1 MAFPGLRYASSGL
14 LAALRV
20 GSRLT
25 GRTTAAQER
34 LGAVPGSATPVV
46 TETEPAIASM
56 ASLQLLLDGYLDA
69 KDVSLVRDAYRFSDQ
84 AHLGQFR
91 SSGSPY
97 ISHPISVAEICAG
110 WKLDV
115 DAIRAALLHDVME
128 DQDIAKQ
135 ELFEKFGPE
144 VAELVDGLSKLDRLE
159 FASKAQQQAESFR
172 KMLLAMARDIRVIL
186 IKLADRLHN
195 MRTLDA
201 VSPEK
206 RRRVARETLEIYAPI
221 AHRLGLNAL
230 YRELQDLCFEAM
242 YPNRYMVLE
251 KAVLAARG
259 NRREVLTRIDEQVR
273 AALPAAGMDTE
284 VRGREKTLYAI
295 YNKMVKQKKS
305 LSNVLDI
312 YGFRVIVR
320 TLPECYMAMGIVHQL
335 YRPVPGKFKDYIA
348 IPKINGYQSLHTTL
362 VGPFGTPI
370 EFQFRTHDMHQI
382 AEEGVAAHWLYK
394 DEQSSLQ
401 DIQSRTSKSLQSLLD
416 IQNQTGDS
424 TEFLEHVKVDLF
436 PDAVYVFTPKG
447 KIVSLPRGAT
457 VIDFAYS
464 IHTDVGN
471 HALACNVNGEEVP
484 LRTELANGDSISIT
498 TSQNSR
504 PSAQW
509 LNYART
515 GRARS
520 EIRHYLRTVQYD
532 ESAAFGERMLAQAL
546 DELKLSLPT
555 RDDPI
560 WEKLARSSG
569 AKSREEI
576 LADIGLGKRLA
587 AVVARR
593 FAPDHPLIA
602 TTAAAEDE
610 MTSAKLTPIQIHGNE
625 GQGVQLAP
633 CCGPLPGDQ
642 IIAGIRVGHGLVVH
656 TAECPVALRAR
667 AKEPDRWVD
676 VGWDEETAKHLSA
689 RIEIVTKNE
698 RGVLS
703 RIAAEVAQADS
714 NIIHVTMHDD
724 AMATVVLNLT
734 VQVDSRRHLAQVFRS
749 IRHVSQVKKIIR
761 TKG

>member
-25 GRTTAAQER
+25 RRPAAPQER
-34 LGAVPGSATPVV
+34 LGAVSGSATPVV
-46 TETEPAIASM
+46 TEAEPAIASM

-69 KDVSLVRDAYRFSDQ
+69 KEIALVRDAYRFSDQ

-135 ELFEKFGPE
+135 ELLEKFGSE

-201 VSPEK
+201 VNPEK
-206 RRRVARETLEIYAPI
+206 RRRVARETLDIYAPI

-230 YRELQDLCFEAM
+230 YRELQDLCFAAIH
-242 YPNRYMVLE
+242 PNRYMVLE
-251 KAVLAARG
+251 KAVMAARG

-273 AALPAAGMDTE
+273 SALPAAGIESD

-394 DEQSSLQ
+394 GDQSNLQ
-401 DIQSRTSKSLQSLLD
+401 EIQSKTSKSLQSLLD

-457 VIDFAYS
+457 AVDFAYS

-471 HALACNVNGEEVP
+471 HAVACQVNGEEVP
-484 LRTELANGDSISIT
+484 LRTELSNGDSVAIT
-498 TSQNSR
+498 TSQTSR

-532 ESAAFGERMLAQAL
+532 ESAAFGERMLSQAL
-546 DELKLSLPT
+546 SDLNLSLPAS
-555 RDDPI
+555 DDPI

-602 TTAAAEDE
+602 TTAAADDE

-667 AKEPDRWVD
+667 LKEPERWVD
-676 VGWDEETAKHLSA
+676 VAWDQETAKHLSA
-689 RIEIVTKNE
+689 RIDIVAKNE

-749 IRHVSQVKKIIR
+749 IRHVPQVKKIIR
-761 TKG
+761 AKG